1 MMAFSENYQKL
12 ISTMS
17 ALLSALEPVAGKP
30 KIVLSA
36 LFTPNQYVLNPE
48 SDGRNFTSADDMYLS
63 SDN

>member
-1 MMAFSENYQKL
+1 
-12 ISTMS
+12 MS